1 MLNTTD
7 ALNVKGSIMENCL
20 LVSFD
25 VINMFPDIDNK
36 TGIEPVK
43 TYYKIN
49 NDMPRKSLEFCTPF
63 KILKTFS

>member
-36 TGIEPVK
+36 TGIESVK
-43 TYYKIN
+43 TYY
-49 NDMPRKSLEFCTPF
+49 
-63 KILKTFS
+63 